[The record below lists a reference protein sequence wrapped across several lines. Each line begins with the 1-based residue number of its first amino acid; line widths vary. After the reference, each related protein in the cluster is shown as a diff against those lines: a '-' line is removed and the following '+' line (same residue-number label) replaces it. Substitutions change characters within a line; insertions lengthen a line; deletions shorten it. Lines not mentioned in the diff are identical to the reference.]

1 MLVSFMLFVLTML
14 VGYVLLCASDKK
26 YIAAAKIQSSWK
38 HGSIEDTTPVIHKKL
53 KKSLSLMQGKQR
65 LASLAINE
73 EGVQEIITVEVV
85 SDNSVAIRV
94 NGKTTMETFCNKQWK
109 NIDSMLVGFAN
120 KTARQNGCLTLCSIS
135 HT

>member
-1 MLVSFMLFVLTML
+1 MLFVLTVFL
-14 VGYVLLCASDKK
+14 GYVLLCASDKK

-53 KKSLSLMQGKQR
+53 KKSLDHMQGKQR

-73 EGVQEIITVEVV
+73 EGEQEIITVEVI
-85 SDNSVAIRV
+85 SDNSVVIRA
-94 NGKTTMETFCNKQWK
+94 NGKTTVETFCNKQWK
-109 NIDSMLVGFAN
+109 NIGSMLVSFAN
-120 KTARQNGCLTLCSIS
+120 KAAKQHGCLTLCSIS